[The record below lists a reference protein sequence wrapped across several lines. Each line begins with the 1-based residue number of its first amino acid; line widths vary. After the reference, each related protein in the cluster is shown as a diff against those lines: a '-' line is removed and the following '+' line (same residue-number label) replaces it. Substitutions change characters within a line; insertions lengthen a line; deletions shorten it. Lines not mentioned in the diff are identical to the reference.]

1 MRDIKVNYPN
11 VDTPRKVYDYFEF
24 LFEIFNLD
32 IRAKK
37 LRHFLAKQS
46 LYKDCYISAVR
57 VHIGE
62 GDGTPLQYSCLENL
76 MDRGAW

>member
-1 MRDIKVNYPN
+1 MLSKSLIQFS
-11 VDTPRKVYDYFEF
+11 VDGQGCVPSLLLTNNKTDWG
-24 LFEIFNLD
+24 NQT
-32 IRAKK
+32 KK

>member
-32 IRAKK
+32 TRAKK
-37 LRHFLAKQS
+37 LRHFLRK
-46 LYKDCYISAVR
+46 R
-57 VHIGE
+57 
-62 GDGTPLQYSCLENL
+62 
-76 MDRGAW
+76 